1 LPREISRDVVVV
13 RVLLAGEGVEI
24 LLEFRDLKADVQ
36 HASVLLVRPLAARD
50 VGLVRSAGTKLLL
63 SRILVS
69 DAGTD
74 PDAMRSAQTER
85 LD

>member
-1 LPREISRDVVVV
+1 
-13 RVLLAGEGVEI
+13 VEI
-24 LLEFRDLKADVQ
+24 LLELRDLKADVQ
-36 HASVLLVRPLAARD
+36 HASVSLVRPLAVRD
-50 VGLVRSAGTKLLL
+50 GLVRSAGTKLLL

-69 DAGTD
+69 DAWTD